1 MVGFSKRSLSSDI
14 DISAMREMR
23 YNGYTNKQIADA
35 LGCNVSTVYRYIG
48 KRSMDVQHCEE
59 QNKPSPVKVEKVV
72 EPIAKPAEDTPKKT
86 EDVGLRP
93 EWVGV
98 VDVSEK
104 STLKL
109 TKEVKI
115 LDFSGHLCDYHVNQ
129 LTGDMEM
136 TNGVINGVMDKL
148 SLQIFIRE
156 LQEIE
161 TMLN

>member
-72 EPIAKPAEDTPKKT
+72 EPIAKPAEDAPKEA
-86 EDVGLRP
+86 EDIRT
-93 EWVGV
+93 GV
-98 VDVSEK
+98 VDICNEK

>member
-1 MVGFSKRSLSSDI
+1 MVGFNKRSLSSDI

-59 QNKPSPVKVEKVV
+59 QNKPSPVKVENPV
-72 EPIAKPAEDTPKKT
+72 EQTIKPAEAEVIQEEIKDILAGNY
-86 EDVGLRP
+86 ER
-93 EWVGV
+93 
-98 VDVSEK
+98 